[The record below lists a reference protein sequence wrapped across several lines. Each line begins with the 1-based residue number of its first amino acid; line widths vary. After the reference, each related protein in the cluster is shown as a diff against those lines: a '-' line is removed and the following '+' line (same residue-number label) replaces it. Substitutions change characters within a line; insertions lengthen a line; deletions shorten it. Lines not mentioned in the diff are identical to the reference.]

1 MVDKCELNIK
11 KYQQTAIFRE
21 KAVALGYLWA
31 REIKLSWF
39 DCLYLH
45 AINVVLSD
53 CKSYQGQNFVFKK
66 KPQYNSLIIILWS
79 LHQSKTQFIAIT

>member
-66 KPQYNSLIIILWS
+66 KPQYNSLIIIL
-79 LHQSKTQFIAIT
+79 